1 MTITQSNKNHNAVV
15 IQLHILWTEKAIKS
29 WDLSAQPNETLGHAA
44 DVPSLWLITDT
55 GSLWETRTTSCK
67 CCESKDMISEIVQV
81 LILLGKKNHIAPEVI
96 RSSWYQCQQ
105 VSTTNKYL
113 LSIGLLPTQ
122 MRR

>member
-44 DVPSLWLITDT
+44 DVPSSWLITDT
-55 GSLWETRTTSCK
+55 GSLWETRTTSRK

-81 LILLGKKNHIAPEVI
+81 LILLEKKI
-96 RSSWYQCQQ
+96 
-105 VSTTNKYL
+105 T
-113 LSIGLLPTQ
+113 
-122 MRR
+122 

>member
-29 WDLSAQPNETLGHAA
+29 WDLSAQHNETLGHAA

-81 LILLGKKNHIAPEVI
+81 LILLGKKI
-96 RSSWYQCQQ
+96 
-105 VSTTNKYL
+105 T
-113 LSIGLLPTQ
+113 
-122 MRR
+122 